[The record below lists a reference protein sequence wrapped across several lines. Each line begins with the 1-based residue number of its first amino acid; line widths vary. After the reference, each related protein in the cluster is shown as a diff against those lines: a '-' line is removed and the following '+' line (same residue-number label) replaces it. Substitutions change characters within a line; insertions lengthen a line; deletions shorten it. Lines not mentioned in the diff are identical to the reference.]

1 MATPTKYRHPV
12 AINRDGMAQIGPT
25 QFELRGIRFADD
37 PAGAPPAAAPAS
49 PVAPAPAAPAPAPA
63 APAAPAVSA
72 PAPAAPAAP
81 APAPAPV
88 APVQYRGD
96 PDEYVRELRGEA
108 RTHREAKEAAETLA
122 AERAQEN
129 TTLAAERDQLRREN
143 TVILRAG
150 ELGAKA
156 AALLDSKEFT
166 TAFAAVDLADPAAVD
181 KAITDALERNSAFKA
196 GPSLPGTSGGG
207 HQGGAAPTTTPT
219 IEGAVKARLGG

>member
-1 MATPTKYRHPV
+1 MATPTKYRHPI

-25 QFELRGIRFADD
+25 LFELRGIRFADD
-37 PAGAPPAAAPAS
+37 PAGAPPAVPAPAS
-49 PVAPAPAAPAPAPA
+49 PAPAAPA
-63 APAAPAVSA
+63 A

-81 APAPAPV
+81 APPAPAAPSAPVPAAPAPINY
-88 APVQYRGD
+88 QGS

-108 RTHREAKEAAETLA
+108 RTHREAREAAEKLA
-122 AERAQEN
+122 SEREQEN
-129 TTLAAERDQLRREN
+129 TTLASERDQLRREN
-143 TVILRAG
+143 TVILRAQ

-196 GPSLPGTSGGG
+196 GPILPGASGGG
-207 HQGGAAPTTTPT
+207 HQGGSATTPTPT

>member
-1 MATPTKYRHPV
+1 MSTSQKRHPV

-25 QFELRGIRFADD
+25 SFQLRGIRFAEGEGG
-37 PAGAPPAAAPAS
+37 AGGTPPAEPT
-49 PVAPAPAAPAPAPA
+49 PPAPTPPAPQP
-63 APAAPAVSA
+63 
-72 PAPAAPAAP
+72 PAPTPPAQPTPP
-81 APAPAPV
+81 APID
-88 APVQYRGD
+88 YRGN

-108 RTHREAKEAAETLA
+108 KSHREAREAAEKLA
-122 AERAQEN
+122 TEREQEN

-196 GPSLPGTSGGG
+196 GPILPGTSGGG
-207 HQGGAAPTTTPT
+207 HQGGSAPTITPT
-219 IEGAVKARLGG
+219 LDAAVAARLGG

>member
-1 MATPTKYRHPV
+1 MTDQIPTPS
-12 AINRDGMAQIGPT
+12 G
-25 QFELRGIRFADD
+25 D
-37 PAGAPPAAAPAS
+37 PAESDPPPTARTPVQASPAQASEPQPTGQPTPPPAQ
-49 PVAPAPAAPAPAPA
+49 PAAL
-63 APAAPAVSA
+63 
-72 PAPAAPAAP
+72 
-81 APAPAPV
+81 

-122 AERAQEN
+122 AERERERDA
-129 TTLAAERDQLRREN
+129 ASAERDQLRREN

-166 TAFAAVDLADPAAVD
+166 TAFAAVDLADTAAVD

-196 GPSLPGTSGGG
+196 GPALPGASGGG
-207 HQGGAAPTTTPT
+207 HQGGSATTPT
-219 IEGAVKARLGG
+219 PTLDSAVAARMQG